1 MNDDTIDLPAPI
13 VPGVA
18 RALSPLVR
26 RIALDV
32 GGQAGPNTYLVGID
46 EIAIIDPGPDAA
58 HHLDAIAGCGG
69 DRIMWILS
77 TGAVDAA
84 GAVEL
89 GRRTGAEVLEPADG
103 LNVLGTE
110 FRLTAMALPTM
121 GDPRI
126 AYFLEEER
134 VLFAGDYFAE
144 DMSSTAADPTGFT
157 DTLAGLRR
165 KRLRAVAP
173 SAGHLIEN
181 PNPLIEKL
189 VAG

>member
-32 GGQAGPNTYLVGID
+32 GGQPGPNTYLVGID
-46 EIAIIDPGPDAA
+46 EIAIIDPGPDVA

-69 DRIMWILS
+69 DRIRWILS
-77 TGAVDAA
+77 TGSVDSA
-84 GAVEL
+84 GADQL
-89 GRRTGAEVLEPADG
+89 GSRTGAEVLDAVEG
-103 LNVLGTE
+103 LSVLGTE
-110 FRLTAMALPTM
+110 FRLSAFMLPTA

-134 VLFAGDYFAE
+134 VLFAGDYFVD
-144 DMSSTAADPTGFT
+144 DMSSPVADPASVT
-157 DTLAGLRR
+157 DTLSGLRR

-181 PNPLIEKL
+181 PNPLIEKI
-189 VAG
+189 VSV